1 MYTNNKLA
9 KSIRLALMF
18 GGASVAFAGTS
29 AVAQEA
35 DEAMEEAAERIQ
47 VTGSRIKR
55 TDMEGAVPVTVI
67 DREAISLSGETSIS
81 DVIRGTTF
89 NSAGSFRPQSGSS
102 AQGTSSVD
110 LRGIGSNRTLILVDG
125 RRLPKSPSTGQ
136 DQDLNSIPLAAVERI
151 EVLSDGASAV
161 YGSDAIGGV
170 INVVTRTDMNGAE
183 LKIGGAQVSIPS
195 EGGDR
200 EEGSA
205 VFGTTTSNM
214 SVLGGV
220 SWNNRDII
228 YENAY
233 PWVEP
238 GRSAYGNNWFDT
250 VSAANGGL
258 PGANGIPGGCTAPN
272 YNAGD
277 NGQDLGRDGC
287 YYNFNATNAN
297 EASTGNKSIFIK
309 GNYQIN
315 NDWNV
320 YMSAG
325 SSQTKSFG
333 RYAPSLNDTNT
344 TMNVDSVNNP
354 TNPAGN
360 VYDPA
365 TATAGP
371 RQVDYLHRFA
381 SLGNRD
387 NNVENIVNDLVV
399 GAEGRFMSVD
409 WDFGLRRNTA
419 KTYEIGRN
427 YLLSSAALNS
437 VNTTAADLAENPDL
451 VYYDLRDPLGTRF
464 AGDEAAMG
472 EYQDLLNSF
481 NVTTSRIGKFNQDEA
496 YISGAFDIAETNAGI
511 IQAIVGFEYRKET
524 YLDQYDSLS
533 ESGSVGGSSGSTAG
547 GSRNLRS
554 MFFETLIPITYDFE
568 VTVAG
573 RQDDYSDYGSDFSP
587 KVSAAYSVSDELKL
601 RASWGQGFRAPSL
614 DILTAQPALSADSV
628 RDADSCAIL
637 AGDPNEPC
645 QVQSTVIS
653 NPDLGSEQSE
663 QIALGL
669 AYQPTDWLN
678 LTFDYYSI
686 EITDR
691 IATLGAQTL
700 IDRVAQGD
708 PIPPAFSITRDPDT
722 GQITQIIRGSINE
735 GDLETNG
742 FDLNAVTNF
751 DFGAAG
757 SLGQNLQIGY
767 INEYRIDGGRD
778 FTGDQDLPQMRA
790 NLTNTYRWSDFT
802 FGWNINYI
810 DSVAGPQGEGTIG
823 SWTTNDV
830 QVSYDTP
837 YGTRFTLGARNVF
850 EKEPPLVGYGGRAY
864 NFNLYDAYGR
874 VTYFRLTQT
883 F

>member
-102 AQGTSSVD
+102 AQGTSAVD
-110 LRGIGSNRTLILVDG
+110 LRGIGANRTLILVDG

-136 DQDLNSIPLAAVERI
+136 TQDLNSIPLAAVERI

-183 LKIGGAQVSIPS
+183 FKIGGAQVSIPS

-228 YENAY
+228 FENAY

-238 GRSAYGNNWFDT
+238 GRSTYGNNWFDT
-250 VSAANGGL
+250 LTADEGGL
-258 PGANGIPGGCTAPN
+258 PGANGIIDGCGAPN
-272 YNAGD
+272 FNNFD
-277 NGQDLGRDGC
+277 NGQELGRDGC
-287 YYNFNATNAN
+287 YYDFNATNAN
-297 EASTGNKSIFIK
+297 EASTGNKSIFLK

-315 NDWNV
+315 NDWSV

-333 RYAPSLNDTNT
+333 RYAPSLNDTNRRV
-344 TMNVDSVNNP
+344 NPDSVNNP
-354 TNPAGN
+354 TNPDGN
-360 VYDPA
+360 VFDPA
-365 TATAGP
+365 TAAAGP
-371 RQVDYLHRFA
+371 RGVDYWHRFA

-387 NNVENIVNDLVV
+387 NNVENIVNDFIV

-419 KTYEIGRN
+419 RTYEIGRN

-437 VNTTAADLAENPDL
+437 INTTAEDLADNPDL

-464 AGDEAAMG
+464 EEGSAGAD

-481 NVTTSRIGKFNQDEA
+481 NVTTSRIGRFDQDEA
-496 YISGAFDIAETNAGI
+496 YISGAFDVAETNAGI

-547 GSRNLRS
+547 GSRSLRS

-568 VTVAG
+568 LTVAG

-587 KVSAAYSVSDELKL
+587 KVSGAYSVNDELKL
-601 RASWGQGFRAPSL
+601 RASWGEGFRAPSL
-614 DILTAQPALSADSV
+614 DILTAQPALSADAV
-628 RDADSCAIL
+628 LDPDSCTIL
-637 AGDPNEPC
+637 AGDPTEEC
-645 QVQSTVIS
+645 QIQSTVIA
-653 NPDLGSEQSE
+653 NPNLSSEQSE

-686 EITDR
+686 EIEDR
-691 IATLGAQTL
+691 ISSPTAQNL
-700 IDRVAQGD
+700 INREVQGD
-708 PIPPAFSITRDPDT
+708 PIPDGFAIIRDPDT
-722 GQITQIIRGSINE
+722 NQITQMIRGSVNE
-735 GDLETNG
+735 GTLETSG
-742 FDLNAVTNF
+742 FDLNVVTNF

-767 INEYRIDGGRD
+767 INDYAIDGGRD
-778 FTGDQDLPQMRA
+778 EVGDQDLPEMRA
-790 NLTNTYRWSDFT
+790 NLSNTYRWSDFT

-810 DSVAGPQGEGTIG
+810 DSVAGPGGEGTIG
-823 SWTTNDV
+823 SWTTNDI

-850 EKEPPLVGYGGRAY
+850 EKEPPLVGYDGRSY
-864 NFNLYDAYGR
+864 NFDLYDAYGR